1 MAILGNI
8 IKGVI
13 DITGNFSSEVDH
25 VEAQKKV
32 LKNLLEK
39 ARFHWEFNPP

>member
-13 DITGNFSSEVDH
+13 ELKDTFTSEVIH
-25 VEAQKKV
+25 EEAQEQV
-32 LKNLLEK
+32 LKELLETAK
-39 ARFHWEFNPP
+39 SSQF